1 MAKHDPDLNLK
12 FAALSDETRRAVVS
26 RLARGPA
33 SVSEL
38 ASAHAMALPSFMGHL
53 SRLEAAGLIETTKKG
68 RVRYCR
74 LSADGIAPVTH
85 WLAEQQALWTSR
97 MNQFDAYVAKI
108 VKERTDE
115 T

>member
-1 MAKHDPDLNLK
+1 MAKHDPGLNLK
-12 FAALSDETRRAVVS
+12 FAALSDETRRAVVT

-38 ASAHAMALPSFMGHL
+38 AASHAMALPSFMGHL
-53 SRLEAAGLIETTKKG
+53 AKLEAAGLIDTTKKG

-97 MNQFDAYVAKI
+97 LDQFDAYVTQLA
-108 VKERTDE
+108 KERTDE
-115 T
+115 P